1 MRFCVFV
8 DWGSCVESILF
19 STTAQAMSRR
29 HSEKLPATDDDDDGV
44 VDRSKY
50 TRASWSINMDEKGK
64 AVSETNL
71 AELLTNQRWHEIGNG
86 PPPISAS

>member
-1 MRFCVFV
+1 
-8 DWGSCVESILF
+8 
-19 STTAQAMSRR
+19 MSRR
-29 HSEKLPATDDDDDGV
+29 HSEKLSPIATDDDDGV
-44 VDRSKY
+44 VDRITH
-50 TRASWSINMDEKGK
+50 TRSGSWTINMDEKVK